1 MKRIGDFVNGAQ
13 VVIDQFISSGEAK
26 WDRLCGLAL
35 FLPHGYEGQGPEH
48 SSARLERFLQL
59 CAMENMQVCVP
70 TTPAQAFHM
79 IRRQQVRPV
88 RKPLIVMTPKSLL
101 RHKLAVSSLDE
112 LATGRFQLVIGEH
125 RELPAKKVKRVVLCS
140 GKVYY
145 DLLEEAEKRG
155 LTDVAIVRVEQL
167 YPFPRPEVTAELEK
181 YPSAKEVV
189 WCQEEPMNQ
198 GAWFQIRHHLQ
209 ACVGPKNSLS
219 YAGRARSPA
228 PAAGHLNT
236 HVAEQ
241 TALVEQ
247 ALVAPVG
254 TDHAAE

>member
-1 MKRIGDFVNGAQ
+1 
-13 VVIDQFISSGEAK
+13 
-26 WDRLCGLAL
+26 
-35 FLPHGYEGQGPEH
+35 
-48 SSARLERFLQL
+48 
-59 CAMENMQVCVP
+59 
-70 TTPAQAFHM
+70 M
-79 IRRQQVRPV
+79 IRRQMLRAA

-112 LATGRFQLVIGEH
+112 LANGSFQLVIGEH
-125 RELPAKKVKRVVLCS
+125 RKLTAKKVKRVVLCS

-145 DLLEEAEKRG
+145 DLLEEAEKRD
-155 LTDVAIVRVEQL
+155 LQDVAIVRVEQL
-167 YPFPRPEVTAELEK
+167 YPFPRPQVVEELAK

-209 ACVGPKNSLS
+209 ACVGSRRSLS
-219 YAGRARSPA
+219 YAGRGRSPA

-254 TDHAAE
+254 GDQAAE

>member
-1 MKRIGDFVNGAQ
+1 AQ
-13 VVIDQFISSGEAK
+13 D
-26 WDRLCGLAL
+26 
-35 FLPHGYEGQGPEH
+35 
-48 SSARLERFLQL
+48 
-59 CAMENMQVCVP
+59 
-70 TTPAQAFHM
+70 FHM
-79 IRRQQVRPV
+79 IRRQMLRTV

-112 LATGRFQLVIGEH
+112 LATGSFQLVIGEH

-145 DLLEEAEKRG
+145 DLLEEAEKRE
-155 LTDVAIVRVEQL
+155 LKNVAIVRIEQL
-167 YPFPRPEVTAELEK
+167 YPFPRPEVTAELGR
-181 YPSAKEVV
+181 YPAAAEVV

-209 ACVGPKNSLS
+209 ACTGSKHNLS
-219 YAGRARSPA
+219 YAGRSRSAA
-228 PAAGHLNT
+228 PAAGHFNT

-241 TALVEQ
+241 AALVEQ

-254 TDHAAE
+254 TDHSAE